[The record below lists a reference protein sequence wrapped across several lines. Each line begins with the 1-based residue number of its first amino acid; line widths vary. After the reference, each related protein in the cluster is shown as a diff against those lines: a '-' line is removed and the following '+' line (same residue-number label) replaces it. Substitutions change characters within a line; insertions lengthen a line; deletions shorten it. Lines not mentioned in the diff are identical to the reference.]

1 MPVLPGCQLFLDDA
15 SQDED
20 LASTVAP
27 CVLIAFL
34 FQRNVFKKVSY
45 TVGGLMKAPRV
56 SLAIIVAFCFLQS
69 FLIAQ
74 SPKLDRQVA
83 VTIDDLPAGMA
94 DRLPAV
100 DITALTTKLLTTLR
114 DQKIPVVGFV
124 NEKKLY
130 KPGEVDERI
139 KDLQMWLDYG
149 FELGN
154 HTFSHMSL
162 NQAGLKAWEDD
173 VIQGESVT
181 RMLLALHKMK
191 LRYFRHP
198 YLDTG
203 RDLATR
209 REAEKFLV
217 ERGYRIAPITLDGWD
232 WMFAG
237 LYEDAKKRNDT
248 ALQAQI
254 VKEYLAYHD
263 AVFAYTEQLSV
274 KIVGYEPKQIL
285 LLHASNLE
293 ADHIGELMDVLRK
306 RGYRFI
312 TLEDALGDAAYSLPD
327 VYVGEEG
334 TGWIDHWAISQG
346 KIPQGAPAMP
356 QWVID
361 RTKELHLSTGQ
372 TSTQTPY

>member
-1 MPVLPGCQLFLDDA
+1 MKTRLFLTVA
-15 SQDED
+15 VVLC
-20 LASTVAP
+20 LASA
-27 CVLIAFL
+27 AMF
-34 FQRNVFKKVSY
+34 
-45 TVGGLMKAPRV
+45 
-56 SLAIIVAFCFLQS
+56 
-69 FLIAQ
+69 AQ
-74 SPKLDRQVA
+74 ARKLDRQVA

-94 DRLPAV
+94 DRLPAA

-114 DQKIPVVGFV
+114 DQKVPAVGFV

-139 KDLQMWLDYG
+139 QCLQLWLDYG

-154 HTFSHMSL
+154 HTFTHMSL

-181 RMLLALHKMK
+181 KLLLAQHKMK

-209 REAEKFLV
+209 REAEMFLV

-237 LYEDAKKRNDT
+237 LYEDAKKRSD
-248 ALQAQI
+248 AVLQQQI

-263 AVFAYTEQLSV
+263 AVFAYTEQLSAKV
-274 KIVGYEPKQIL
+274 VGYEPKQIL

-293 ADHIGELMDVLRK
+293 ADHIGELLDVLRK

-327 VYVGEEG
+327 TYVGEEG

-346 KIPQGAPAMP
+346 KIPQGAPPFP
-356 QWVID
+356 QWVME

-372 TSTQTPY
+372 VSAQPTN